1 METINRIFNYDLQ
14 TSPIETVIFLLLIIG
29 FFGLLALLYRLQKK
43 REQESI
49 RRALDE
55 KWERLCHTYN
65 ISGAE
70 REFLEELAQYL
81 EKPEKKY
88 LLLAHGD
95 VFHNSLREYSTHRRP
110 DAEKIESIVK
120 KTGIVKRP
128 ELFSPLPLQRRKH
141 NRKKVNL
148 NVKLAPVEQETSPKP
163 GTMLNLSRGGCM
175 TTNPNYQFSP
185 GDDLRL
191 SFTIQGKR
199 YTGIPGEVLRTSGG
213 NKRLHIAFGHTKQQA
228 RVT

>member
-1 METINRIFNYDLQ
+1 METVERIFSHDL
-14 TSPIETVIFLLLIIG
+14 ETTPVETAIFLFVIIG
-29 FFGLLALLYRLQKK
+29 FFGLLVFFHRLQKK

-49 RRALDE
+49 VRALEE

-70 REFLEELAQYL
+70 RDFLEELAQYL

-95 VFHNSLREYSTHRRP
+95 VFHNTLREYSTQRRP
-110 DAEKIESIVK
+110 DAEMIESIVK
-120 KTGIVKRP
+120 KTGIVKRAD
-128 ELFSPLPLQRRKH
+128 LFSPLPLQRRKH
-141 NRKKVNL
+141 ARKKVNVT
-148 NVKLAPVEQETSPKP
+148 VKLAPVEEESPPKSA
-163 GTMLNLSRGGCM
+163 TMLNISRGGCM
-175 TTNPNYQFSP
+175 TTNPDFRFSP

-213 NKRLHIAFGHTKQQA
+213 NKRLHIAFGHTK
-228 RVT
+228 R